1 MASLLS
7 ILIVLP
13 LAPFSLKL
21 HRYFTILILIIF
33 IASTV
38 FTWLAFPFS
47 PEAPLQVFFQQTL
60 ELGLGANTSKAY
72 PSHEGLVR
80 AVTAL
85 TGVPAYIDTQVIPH
99 LPSSWGKNITC
110 MPSTLKPGLV
120 TCTWEGG
127 LLPAPGGMTDK
138 DVEAPATRSADWLV
152 VNATRASSTSAR
164 ISVKGMNARSCQL
177 QFNRNPV
184 MNYRVQGSSGSVHEG
199 NETLENGVS
208 DIRLWSRTWD
218 REFTVDVKWSSKG
231 KKEGKVGCRWAEYES
246 ATAGAGG
253 SDAKIPALEEVLSF
267 LPKWTVVSEMSDGLV
282 EAWGTF
288 SV

>member
-152 VNATRASSTSAR
+152 VNATRAS
-164 ISVKGMNARSCQL
+164 
-177 QFNRNPV
+177 
-184 MNYRVQGSSGSVHEG
+184 
-199 NETLENGVS
+199 
-208 DIRLWSRTWD
+208 
-218 REFTVDVKWSSKG
+218 
-231 KKEGKVGCRWAEYES
+231 
-246 ATAGAGG
+246 
-253 SDAKIPALEEVLSF
+253 
-267 LPKWTVVSEMSDGLV
+267 
-282 EAWGTF
+282 
-288 SV
+288 